1 MKAATQKHPLSN
13 RTEQLLQQ
21 RGEYLEEMEQ
31 LEARVPGLETKLAE
45 LRRRSCIPPRIT
57 SATAAMR

>member
-45 LRRRSCIPPRIT
+45 LRKKVDEKI
-57 SATAAMR
+57 

>member
-45 LRRRSCIPPRIT
+45 LEKEGRAYHLASHRQRQP
-57 SATAAMR
+57 